1 MSKLVCQLLG
11 RTPVN
16 NISSERQKLGIS
28 QTQLAD
34 ALGWGRSRLSNYE
47 ASLREPG
54 LSECRAI
61 VDTLNCLGASCTLD
75 TVFPL
80 EASTQSED

>member
-1 MSKLVCQLLG
+1 M
-11 RTPVN
+11 N

-28 QTQLAD
+28 QTQLAV
-34 ALGWGRSRLSNYE
+34 ALGWGRPRLSNYE

-61 VDTLNCLGASCTLD
+61 VDTLNGLGANCTLD

-80 EASTQSED
+80 ESSTQSEG